1 MLRPITVAPTFASDS
16 STTALLALTSP
27 PSRPC
32 IDRQT
37 FSGKTHSCRR
47 MPPTPIGFFTLWLG
61 PATKP
66 SRDIEI
72 LKRSFDT
79 SVLRARRGLP
89 QRAAPVHSGVELRRR
104 QMAIDPEKADLER
117 FLAKDTGRPFVL
129 VQLLRFAEGGRDKY
143 LQYAAAVQPVTRSIG
158 AQVLYAGECVEP
170 LLAAP
175 GQAWDAI
182 VVVRYPSRAA
192 YAKMHDDPAYGAV
205 VHLRREALREAML
218 LPMDDWPGR

>member
-1 MLRPITVAPTFASDS
+1 
-16 STTALLALTSP
+16 
-27 PSRPC
+27 
-32 IDRQT
+32 
-37 FSGKTHSCRR
+37 
-47 MPPTPIGFFTLWLG
+47 
-61 PATKP
+61 
-66 SRDIEI
+66 
-72 LKRSFDT
+72 
-79 SVLRARRGLP
+79 
-89 QRAAPVHSGVELRRR
+89 
-104 QMAIDPEKADLER
+104 MAIDPEKADLER

-143 LQYAAAVQPVTRSIG
+143 LQYAATVQPVTRSIG

-205 VHLRREALREAML
+205 VHLRRGPPSAARNTMVPMRGNRGRPRRRAMSHSTSSPKAKIAGARVAPSARDQLPCANRARTRQTPTRAAHARTTAGVLRGRE
-218 LPMDDWPGR
+218 PGRGAEGGVLIAQPEHAMTFPGLQRNGARRAGHP